1 MKRILGISG
10 SMKKDKF
17 SSTEYLLE
25 CALNEAERCGAS
37 TKHIRLVDYNILPC
51 TGCGECMN
59 GNKCKLLSNP
69 TDQLKE
75 LYDEC
80 CKADAFIFASP
91 VYALSLPAIWKCWFD
106 RCEPCSESDLDYDYY
121 CYDVVKQVKG
131 KAFRGKVA
139 AQIIV
144 SAGSG
149 AEWAISALAPAFTA
163 VQLSIIA
170 SAGISLIE
178 FDAQPGIKKHN
189 WSKDISKADF
199 AINIAK
205 SIGQRVAQTIGYSTY
220 KIDATNRAKVIDETL
235 ILDQILENGCR
246 EKIRIGSIKSNRI
259 LFIASTK
266 KTAKDAYN
274 IYCGLRK
281 TFSNKIIQAVFN
293 LSLIDQL
300 PHFISKDDIVSNLL
314 SSFSQNEYENILFD
328 WNMQFYRSFF
338 DENLD
343 KPRLIIYDSVNK
355 KVIFNNVIEQNN
367 NEYNEV
373 LKLLEG
379 EED

>member
-1 MKRILGISG
+1 MKNKRVETLDNLNIEGICYEENFG
-10 SMKKDKF
+10 YIRVYEKDKF

-189 WSKDISKADF
+189 WSKDISKAHF

-246 EKIRIGSIKSNRI
+246 EKYA
-259 LFIASTK
+259 LE
-266 KTAKDAYN
+266 
-274 IYCGLRK
+274 
-281 TFSNKIIQAVFN
+281 V
-293 LSLIDQL
+293 LSLIVY
-300 PHFISKDDIVSNLL
+300 SLL
-314 SSFSQNEYENILFD
+314 H
-328 WNMQFYRSFF
+328 RR
-338 DENLD
+338 
-343 KPRLIIYDSVNK
+343 KKRPKTHIIYIVDCVRLFQ
-355 KVIFNNVIEQNN
+355 I
-367 NEYNEV
+367 
-373 LKLLEG
+373 KLFKQCLIYL
-379 EED
+379 